1 MSKTISRRFP
11 VKSTIIGVVVR
22 PLPHS
27 LFRSKVILK
36 QVSDEV
42 LLTKLTAYHNFS
54 DNVFGNREI
63 KSGKRIHIFD
73 GSSALSCNDIF
84 DDIEVFYGLDDVVTN
99 MLELSYTTC
108 I

>member
-1 MSKTISRRFP
+1 M
-11 VKSTIIGVVVR
+11 
-22 PLPHS
+22 
-27 LFRSKVILK
+27 
-36 QVSDEV
+36 
-42 LLTKLTAYHNFS
+42 
-54 DNVFGNREI
+54 
-63 KSGKRIHIFD
+63 HIFD